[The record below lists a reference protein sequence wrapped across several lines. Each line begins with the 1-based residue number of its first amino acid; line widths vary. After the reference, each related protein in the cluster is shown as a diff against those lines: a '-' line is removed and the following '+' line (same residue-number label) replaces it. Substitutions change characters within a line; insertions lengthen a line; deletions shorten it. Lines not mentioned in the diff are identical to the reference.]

1 MASRKSSSSP
11 THGAPKGKP
20 VRFTRR
26 YERVEDMPVVHRKP
40 CGIDL
45 SGADAHFTALE
56 IDGEREVKEF
66 GIMTPDLVEIVSYTL
81 LHKVTSVAMEATG
94 VYWMVLYDML
104 ELAGIE
110 VYLVNPT
117 HIKQVPGRAKD
128 DKLDAIWLMK
138 LHKYGLLSASFRPS
152 EQFRP
157 LRSFYRQRKRL
168 VELSADEV
176 RRMQK
181 ALDMMNVRIHQAISD
196 LAGQTG
202 LRLVR
207 AIVAGE
213 RDPEKLAALR
223 DPRCRCTTEELVK
236 ALTGFYVEHLVF
248 ELSQALARYD
258 ALLLQIAEVDAQIEL
273 VFQRLLPAAD
283 QDGVPED
290 ALATVQPP
298 APKGKHVPGFNV
310 ASYVQRITGHDPT
323 VIPGIGP
330 MGSLGLLAELGTDMT
345 KWETSKHFGSFL
357 RIAPM
362 KRISG
367 GKQLSV
373 RTAPGLHPAAVIFLQ
388 AAAAVSRSD
397 TALGAFYR
405 HLAVRI
411 GKGKA
416 MMATAY
422 KIARM
427 YYNLMRY
434 GQQYV
439 EIGEAKYNEK
449 YHKRQLA
456 TLAKRATQLGMTL
469 VPAAA

>member
-1 MASRKSSSSP
+1 MASRKSNSSP
-11 THGAPKGKP
+11 PNGAPKGKP

-26 YERVEDMPVVHRKP
+26 YARVEDMPVVHRKP

-45 SGADAHFTALE
+45 SGADSHFTALE

-66 GIMTPDLVEIVSYTL
+66 GITTPDLVEIVSYAL
-81 LHKVTSVAMEATG
+81 LHQVTSVAMESTG

-152 EQFRP
+152 EQYRP

-196 LAGQTG
+196 LVGVTG
-202 LRLVR
+202 MRLLR

-213 RDPEKLAALR
+213 RDPAKLAALR

-258 ALLLQIAEVDAQIEL
+258 ALLLQIAEVDAQIER
-273 VFQRLLPAAD
+273 VFQRLLPATE
-283 QDGVPED
+283 QDGVQDD
-290 ALATVQPP
+290 ATASHPV
-298 APKGKHVPGFNV
+298 PKGKHVPGFDV
-310 ASYVQRITGHDPT
+310 AGYVQRITGHDPT

-345 KWETSKHFGSFL
+345 RWETSKHFGSYL

-388 AAAAVSRSD
+388 AAAAVSRTD
-397 TALGAFYR
+397 TAIGAFYR

-411 GKGKA
+411 GKAKA

-449 YHKRQLA
+449 YHKRQIA

-469 VPAAA
+469 VQAAA